1 MKGIVSAALVA
12 IVVAAALPGSA
23 LAEVVNDLS
32 ILRVTSPSSHRIGSL
47 VRVTVI
53 AVNAGPDDAESLDV
67 SVAQPSALQLVSETC
82 QGGISA
88 DTPSCEYGSV
98 PAGDTR
104 RTRLTLRIVGSV
116 EGVAT
121 TTVCVTSEQFPNPD
135 PEPANNCVP
144 LAVAVR

>member
-1 MKGIVSAALVA
+1 MKRIVSAALIA
-12 IVVAAALPGSA
+12 IVVTAALPGSA

-32 ILRVTSPSSHRIGSL
+32 ILRVTSPSSHRFGSL

-53 AVNAGPDDAESLDV
+53 AVNAGPDAAESMDV
-67 SVAQPSALQLVSETC
+67 SVAESSTLQLVSETC

-104 RTRLTLRIVGSV
+104 RTRLTFRIVGSDS
-116 EGVAT
+116 GVAS

-135 PEPANNCVP
+135 PNPANDCVP
-144 LAVAVR
+144 LALAVR

>member
-12 IVVAAALPGSA
+12 IAVAAALPASA
-23 LAEVVNDLS
+23 LAEPVNDLS
-32 ILRVTSPSSHRIGSL
+32 IVRVTSPSSHRIGSL

-53 AVNAGPDDAESLDV
+53 AVNAGPDAAESLDV
-67 SVAQPSALQLVSETC
+67 SVAESTTLQLVSETC
-82 QGGISA
+82 QGGIRA

-116 EGVAT
+116 EGVAS

-135 PEPANNCVP
+135 PNPANDCAP
-144 LAVAVR
+144 ITVAVR